1 MKKPQQSKYSI
12 FLQVL
17 ITCSCLWLNVLGE
30 QNVENLLDGFS
41 LVNKNKAE
49 KIQMSGDCT
58 STNPQLSVTK
68 SEMPHNQLY
77 REHSPHSRIENPTSI
92 PHKIRPKKKL
102 SGPILS
108 CLKRFWRWLVNLFT
122 RSSQKKKEVKEV
134 APNETGEQALV
145 SQNKQNKDEQKHSPV
160 SENKEKNE
168 ELIDTQKLSSNS
180 RIFPE
185 NTKNSILREATT
197 EKPPGIPKKDKPSKQ
212 LVEGQSLDSIFV
224 PEITQNSVLKEATFE
239 KQDDINRK
247 DEPLKQLH
255 KGQSLES
262 TQNSILKEDNT
273 EKQSDAQ
280 IKDDPFKQFIKGKS
294 LEGTQDLKL
303 KKDNTEGQSD
313 LQRTDEPLKEILKG
327 QSLDSLLIPES
338 KQDSILKEANTEK
351 KSDAQIKD
359 DPFKQFIKGKSLE
372 STQDLKLKKDN
383 TEGQSDLQ
391 RTDEPPKEILKGQSP
406 DSLLMPES
414 NQNSIL
420 KESNTEEQADVQR
433 KDEPILKQLI
443 KGQSIDSRLVP
454 ESTHNS
460 ILNEAAPE
468 KQANIQ
474 EKDEPLK
481 NLVEVQSTEHSN
493 GFQDPSIKADESE
506 QRKWVPPK
514 RESSLWKIHLDDK
527 DPEKIQFE
535 NQEAIDFWGLKAKEK
550 EIPSRRIHV
559 TIRLMD
565 VLFQAFRHQIKADTA
580 LYNSIL
586 PALELTLFEKGKFW
600 FACRQFRKELL
611 KGLKPLKESE
621 IQKKINKEYTNAL
634 KVKQP

>member
-1 MKKPQQSKYSI
+1 MH
-12 FLQVL
+12 
-17 ITCSCLWLNVLGE
+17 G
-30 QNVENLLDGFS
+30 G
-41 LVNKNKAE
+41 
-49 KIQMSGDCT
+49 SGAMMAA
-58 STNPQLSVTK
+58 Q
-68 SEMPHNQLY
+68 
-77 REHSPHSRIENPTSI
+77 
-92 PHKIRPKKKL
+92 
-102 SGPILS
+102 
-108 CLKRFWRWLVNLFT
+108 
-122 RSSQKKKEVKEV
+122 
-134 APNETGEQALV
+134 
-145 SQNKQNKDEQKHSPV
+145 
-160 SENKEKNE
+160 
-168 ELIDTQKLSSNS
+168 
-180 RIFPE
+180 
-185 NTKNSILREATT
+185 
-197 EKPPGIPKKDKPSKQ
+197 
-212 LVEGQSLDSIFV
+212 GQ
-224 PEITQNSVLKEATFE
+224 ITQNSVLKEATFE

-327 QSLDSLLIPES
+327 QSLES

-391 RTDEPPKEILKGQSP
+391 RTDEPPKEILKGQS
-406 DSLLMPES
+406 PES